1 MAFTFLYLFSFAIL
15 INFGISS
22 GLSLMI
28 ILDKGM
34 TNAKIESDKCENS
47 VAVKFLNEGP
57 PPDRPQRL
65 LMEAARSIAT
75 RTNTSITHI
84 YRQANQTTD
93 CLARLGSQ
101 QEDSIVTINV
111 PHTTREFVIADSLG
125 VGHNRT

>member
-1 MAFTFLYLFSFAIL
+1 
-15 INFGISS
+15 
-22 GLSLMI
+22 
-28 ILDKGM
+28 M

-84 YRQANQTTD
+84 YREANQTAD

-101 QEDSIVTINV
+101 QEDSIVTINL

-125 VGHNRT
+125 VGAHQNLGLGNVLPFFCHFYYVITLLS